1 MKKPVVGAVEMWKSG
16 PPFAGFPSPV
26 ERVEN
31 SLWVFEF
38 STLSTGRHFHG
49 AFPLAS
55 SERSDAGYCSLP
67 RFLRIDSPCISIR
80 WAWCTSRSRMLSASV
95 GSPTASWTGSCTDRK
110 STRLN
115 SSHVEISYDV
125 FCLKKKKEKGK
136 KGEPNVGERVL

>member
-49 AFPLAS
+49 AFPLVVLGAKRRGLRLLAALFAHRFTLHLDPVGVVH
-55 SERSDAGYCSLP
+55 EPVQDA
-67 RFLRIDSPCISIR
+67 
-80 WAWCTSRSRMLSASV
+80 
-95 GSPTASWTGSCTDRK
+95 
-110 STRLN
+110 
-115 SSHVEISYDV
+115 
-125 FCLKKKKEKGK
+125 
-136 KGEPNVGERVL
+136 VGERRVADLGVPLG